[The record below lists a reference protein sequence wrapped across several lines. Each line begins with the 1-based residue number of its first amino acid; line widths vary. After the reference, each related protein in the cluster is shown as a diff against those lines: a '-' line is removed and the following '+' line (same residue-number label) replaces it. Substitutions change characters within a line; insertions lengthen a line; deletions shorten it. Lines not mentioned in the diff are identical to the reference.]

1 MSMNLN
7 IPITQTITLP
17 DSWQACKTPQ
27 ELSYWIIAKFDNFTT
42 QFTEINNAM
51 SALQS
56 MIETNTNNI
65 ATNDA
70 EIAGIKT
77 SIANIN
83 TSIGK
88 INTSIET
95 LNNDYG
101 LLHSNYMAMN
111 NRLATV
117 EDVAGDIPTIKTDI
131 TGLQT
136 TVNENRES
144 IIQAFQTTEGKITQI
159 EEKFNTLSNKTV
171 FVSKTINVETADGV
185 IDLGGDNSIY
195 HNFKI
200 NINLATGRRPIIKL
214 LPNSNMAIGSNR
226 VIDIFYKSDA
236 GIGFGSI
243 DASSEYVSDDIINK
257 LVETPMGAPIHTYT
271 KTELTGLSGQNCGL
285 AIRIVAYQ
293 TSFNNIVCYWC
304 IL

>member
-1 MSMNLN
+1 MSLNLN
-7 IPITQTITLP
+7 IPITQTLTLP
-17 DSWQACKTPQ
+17 DNWQACKTPQ
-27 ELSYWIIAKFDNFTT
+27 ELSYWIIAKFEGFTSSLT
-42 QFTEINNAM
+42 DINNAL
-51 SALQS
+51 SQFDS
-56 MIETNTNNI
+56 MIKTNTDNI

-70 EIAGIKT
+70 EIAEIKT

-83 TSIGK
+83 TSIGE

-95 LNNDYG
+95 LNNNYG
-101 LLHSNYMAMN
+101 QLHSNYMAMN

-117 EDVAGDIPTIKTDI
+117 EDVAGDIPTIKNDI
-131 TGLQT
+131 TALQT
-136 TVNENRES
+136 TTSENRAAITEVHQLTRGD
-144 IIQAFQTTEGKITQI
+144 IIRI
-159 EEKFNTLSNKTV
+159 EKDVKGLSNKTIY
-171 FVSKTINVETADGV
+171 VSKTINVRTADGV

-236 GIGFGSI
+236 GIGFGTI
-243 DASSEYVSDDIINK
+243 DASSEYASDDIINK
-257 LVETPMGAPIHTYT
+257 FVETPMGSPIHTYT
-271 KTELTGLSGQNCGL
+271 KTEVTGLTGQNCGL
-285 AIRIVAYQ
+285 AIRVVAYQ
-293 TSFNNIVCYWC
+293 TSSNNIVCYWC